1 MLDSDSLGEVYQH
14 RIPVRD
20 QDIVLAKISM
30 HQLGLIVEILHH
42 LNDLV
47 VPRRC
52 CLKRHLAKMGCRDP
66 VLGHVDRRRNGQSR
80 LFCQL
85 QVLEL
90 FGGPLID
97 KRPRVVWDIL
107 ESGIAAYVL
116 EAPLSEYRRAC
127 KIDLYSNIS
136 TFHVDP
142 AVNPALL
149 SGLYSTLK
157 LAEPSPV
164 Q

>member
-1 MLDSDSLGEVYQH
+1 
-14 RIPVRD
+14 
-20 QDIVLAKISM
+20 
-30 HQLGLIVEILHH
+30 
-42 LNDLV
+42 
-47 VPRRC
+47 
-52 CLKRHLAKMGCRDP
+52 MGCRDP
-66 VLGHVDRRRNGQSR
+66 VLAYELHQEHILLHVDRRRNGQSR
-80 LFCQL
+80 VFRQL

-116 EAPLSEYRRAC
+116 ETPLSEYRRAR

-142 AVNPALL
+142 AVNPTLL
-149 SGLYSTLK
+149 SGLYRALK
-157 LAEPSPV
+157 LAEPPPV
-164 Q
+164 QLMHNCSQSSSVVDFL